1 MDFTALRR
9 SMVEHQIR
17 GRGITA
23 PAVVKA
29 MEAVP
34 REALVPPDLAG
45 SAYDDCPLPIGA
57 GQTISQP
64 YVVALMAAALDLGP
78 GERVLE
84 IGTGSG
90 YAAAVLAEIAGQV
103 YTIERH
109 PELADA
115 ARRRLAELGF
125 DNIEV
130 RCGDGTLGWPEHAP
144 YQGITVAAG
153 GPELPRPL
161 LEQLAIGGRLVM
173 PLGGP
178 RMQELVRATRTGP
191 DDFECETFGR
201 VQFVPLIGHAGWSES
216 AAPPSPHPPRLPGPG
231 DPAEPLRPGPVERVR
246 ARLARRSARGR
257 AGRGTSGPGPPRG
270 MRR

>member
-144 YQGITVAAG
+144 FQAIVCAAS
-153 GPELPRPL
+153 GPSVPKSL
-161 LEQLAIGGRLVM
+161 LDQLDIGGRLVM
-173 PLGGP
+173 PIDTTYG
-178 RMQELVRATRTGP
+178 QTLVRVTRESRDEYVTTDLGAV
-191 DDFECETFGR
+191 R
-201 VQFVPLIGHAGWSES
+201 FVPLIGEEGWPE
-216 AAPPSPHPPRLPGPG
+216 
-231 DPAEPLRPGPVERVR
+231 
-246 ARLARRSARGR
+246 
-257 AGRGTSGPGPPRG
+257 
-270 MRR
+270 